1 MTSYGT
7 LLGPYHHDWLQRQL
21 VRPFYFTDN
30 ERLPQYATEAVLRAR
45 AAELPAVT
53 TLFGWGA
60 ESVTQ
65 DARGVT
71 AAERSGGTERRNGAA
86 ERSGGG
92 RRMISARYV
101 VGCDGARS
109 TVREQAGI
117 TQTRSD
123 HERLMVKRP
132 AGAPRGRS
140 IEARRAAEACA
151 WRRSRGARGLWRSAH
166 PGAARPFRRLDWRGR
181 RSRVGPRARA
191 TGQG

>member
-86 ERSGGG
+86 ERSGGTERRRAPYDQRALRG
-92 RRMISARYV
+92 RLRRRAV
-101 VGCDGARS
+101 HG
-109 TVREQAGI
+109 
-117 TQTRSD
+117 
-123 HERLMVKRP
+123 
-132 AGAPRGRS
+132 AGAGRHH
-140 IEARRAAEACA
+140 ADA
-151 WRRSRGARGLWRSAH
+151 L
-166 PGAARPFRRLDWRGR
+166 
-181 RSRVGPRARA
+181 GPRAADGKAPCRRA
-191 TGQG
+191 PRQKHRGSACR